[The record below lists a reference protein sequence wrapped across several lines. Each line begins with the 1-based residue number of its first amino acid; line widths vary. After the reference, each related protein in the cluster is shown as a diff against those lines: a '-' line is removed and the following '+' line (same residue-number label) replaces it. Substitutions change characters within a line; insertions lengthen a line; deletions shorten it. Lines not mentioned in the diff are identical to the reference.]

1 MTAPDLPR
9 TRRLALACLVVAA
22 AALVFLANGLLSRM
36 GTIEGAVPLAAAAVG
51 LGALWLA
58 FSRLNR
64 HFRTLGDDAAGSARP
79 PEFHRAEGRWP
90 VIAPALDQPVL
101 VVSEGGRVADANPA
115 ALRLLGEGAAP
126 GRPVSGVLDRAALL
140 RAIERARGAGGITT
154 TTLPT
159 AAGGEQPVRVVDQGL
174 GAGVALVFPAPALVE
189 GEDAPPVLPPF
200 PVRAMLDEALAT
212 APMAALRVVTA
223 PDGGRVLTMGTVRLS
238 GARLFRTLSLDV
250 LVNPGVVP
258 AAPVDGVTPAMVAGE
273 RLFPLAWPVIHDSLH
288 HAVVAGYGV
297 EEALGALA
305 AELARAGL
313 PPLEPLARLD
323 LGHLAAALG
332 LDDAPPGG
340 HLAQPVGE
348 AASRL
353 LQEAMKNGAAT
364 VGDAVRLAET
374 APAAGTGTAS

>member
-1 MTAPDLPR
+1 MTSPDLSR
-9 TRRLALACLVVAA
+9 TRRLALACLVAAA
-22 AALVFLANGLLSRM
+22 AALVFVANGLLSRM
-36 GTIEGAVPLAAAAVG
+36 GTVEGVVPLAAVAVG

-64 HFRTLGDDAAGSARP
+64 HFRALADAAESSRP
-79 PEFHRAEGRWP
+79 SESHRGGEGRWP
-90 VIAPALDQPVL
+90 AIAAALDQPVL

-126 GRPVSGVLDRAALL
+126 GRPVGGVLDRAALL
-140 RAIERARGAGGITT
+140 RAVERARGAGGMIT

-159 AAGGEQPVRVVDQGL
+159 AGGGEQPVRVADQGL
-174 GAGVALVFPAPALVE
+174 GAGVALVFPVPPPVAD

-212 APMAALRVVTA
+212 APMAALRVVTD
-223 PDGGRVLTMGTVRLS
+223 PDGGRVLAMGTVRLS

-250 LVNPGVVP
+250 LVNPGVAP
-258 AAPVDGVTPAMVAGE
+258 AAAVAGVTPAMVAGE

-297 EEALGALA
+297 EEALGVLA

-332 LDDAPPGG
+332 LDAAPPDG

-348 AASRL
+348 AASLL
-353 LQEAMKNGAAT
+353 LQAAMKNGAAT

-374 APAAGTGTAS
+374 APTAG

>member
-22 AALVFLANGLLSRM
+22 AALVFVANGLLSRM
-36 GTIEGAVPLAAAAVG
+36 GSIEGTVPLAAAAVG

-64 HFRTLGDDAAGSARP
+64 HFRALGDAGAGSARP

-126 GRPVSGVLDRAALL
+126 GRPVGGVLDRAALL
-140 RAIERARGAGGITT
+140 RAVERARGAGGMIV

-159 AAGGEQPVRVVDQGL
+159 ATGGEQPVRVADQGL
-174 GAGVALVFPAPALVE
+174 GAGVALVFPAPPPVTE
-189 GEDAPPVLPPF
+189 GEEAPPVLPPF

-223 PDGGRVLTMGTVRLS
+223 PDGGRVLAMGTVRLS

-288 HAVVAGYGV
+288 HAVAVGYGV

-332 LDDAPPGG
+332 LDATPPGG
-340 HLAQPVGE
+340 RLAQPVGE
-348 AASRL
+348 AASAL
-353 LQEAMKNGAAT
+353 LQAAMKNGAAT

-374 APAAGTGTAS
+374 APTAG